1 MSEKLE
7 FIVPVEYDG
16 KKAIAFL
23 RKYCNLSARMI
34 TQLKRKK
41 DGILMNGKI
50 LRTVDFTQAGSKV
63 EISLPDEESN
73 IVPVEGDLD
82 IAFED
87 EHILVVNKPPSMPVH
102 PVKQHQLN
110 TLANIVT
117 YYMKSRGEDYVFRAV
132 NRLDKDTSGLVLIAK
147 NKFCANALKNKVS
160 KNYFALCHGKLDFG
174 GTISAPIGL
183 KSDSRIVRHVLDSG
197 TPAITHYDVI
207 CTDSNISFLKLW
219 LETGKTHQIRCH
231 MSSIGHPLLG
241 DDFYGGSLELISRQ
255 TLHCG
260 EMTFIHPVNFNQI
273 SVSCCLPEDMQE
285 ILDSFSKENK
295 ED

>member
-7 FIVPVEYDG
+7 FIVSDEYDG

-23 RKYCNLSARMI
+23 RKHCHLSARMI

-41 DGILMNGKI
+41 DGILMDGKI
-50 LRTVDFTQAGSKV
+50 LRTVDFTKAGSKV
-63 EISLPDEESN
+63 EINLPEEESE
-73 IVPVEGDLD
+73 IVPVEGKLD
-82 IAFED
+82 IVFED
-87 EHILVVNKPPSMPVH
+87 EHILIVNKPHSMPVH
-102 PVKQHQLN
+102 PVKQHQTN

-117 YYMKSRGEDYVFRAV
+117 YYMKNREENYVFRAI

-147 NKFCANALKNKVS
+147 NKFCANTLKNKVN
-160 KNYFALCHGKLDFG
+160 KNYFALCQGKLDCG

-183 KSDSRIVRHVLDSG
+183 KSDSKIVRHVLDSG
-197 TPAITHYDVI
+197 DPAITHYEVI
-207 CTDSNISFLKLW
+207 FTDGEISFIKLW

-241 DDFYGGSLELISRQ
+241 DDLYGGSLELISRQ

-260 EMTFIHPVNFNQI
+260 KMRFVHPVNGNTI
-273 SVSCCLPEDMQE
+273 SVSSNLPKDMQK
-285 ILDSFSKENK
+285 ILDKITK
-295 ED
+295 QED

>member
-7 FIVPVEYDG
+7 FIVPDEYDG

-50 LRTVDFTQAGSKV
+50 LRTVDFTQAGSRV
-63 EISLPDEESN
+63 EINLPDEESE
-73 IVPVEGDLD
+73 IVPVEGNLD
-82 IAFED
+82 IIFED
-87 EHILVVNKPPSMPVH
+87 EHILIVNKPCSMPVH
-102 PVKQHQLN
+102 PVKQHQTN

-117 YYMKSRGEDYVFRAV
+117 YYMKSGGENYVFRAV

-160 KNYFALCHGKLDFG
+160 KNYFALCHGKLDCG

-183 KSDSRIVRHVLDSG
+183 KEDSKIVRHVLDSG
-197 TPAITHYDVI
+197 TVAITHYEVI
-207 CTDSNISFLKLW
+207 CSDDNISFVKLW

-241 DDFYGGSLELISRQ
+241 DDLYGGSLELITRQ

-260 EMTFIHPVNFNQI
+260 EMTFIHPVTDKEI
-273 SVSCCLPEDMQE
+273 SVSCKLPEDMQN
-285 ILDSFSKENK
+285 ILDTITK
-295 ED
+295 

>member
-7 FIVPVEYDG
+7 FIVPEEYDG

-50 LRTVDFTQAGSKV
+50 LRTVDLTQAGNKV
-63 EISLPDEESN
+63 EINLPDEESE
-73 IVPVEGDLD
+73 IVPVEGNLD
-82 IAFED
+82 IVFED
-87 EHILVVNKPPSMPVH
+87 EHILVVNKPYSMPVH
-102 PVKQHQLN
+102 PVKQHQTN

-117 YYMKSRGEDYVFRAV
+117 YYMKSRGENYVFRAV

-160 KNYFALCHGKLDFG
+160 KNYFALCHGKLECG

-183 KSDSRIVRHVLDSG
+183 KEDSKIVRNVLDSG
-197 TPAITHYDVI
+197 TVAITHYEVI
-207 CTDSNISFLKLW
+207 CSDDNIAFLKLW

-241 DDFYGGSLELISRQ
+241 DDLYGGSLELISRQ

-260 EMTFIHPVNFNQI
+260 EMTFVHPVNRKEI
-273 SVSCCLPEDMQE
+273 SVSCKLPEDMQK
-285 ILDSFSKENK
+285 ILDTIKK
-295 ED
+295 

>member
-7 FIVPVEYDG
+7 FIVSDEYDG

-23 RKYCNLSARMI
+23 RKHCHLSARMI

-41 DGILMNGKI
+41 DGILMDGKI
-50 LRTVDFTQAGSKV
+50 LRTVDFTKAGSKV
-63 EISLPDEESN
+63 EINLPEEESK
-73 IVPVEGDLD
+73 IVPVEGKLD
-82 IAFED
+82 IVFED
-87 EHILVVNKPPSMPVH
+87 EHILIVNKPHSMPVH
-102 PVKQHQLN
+102 PVKQHQTN

-117 YYMKSRGEDYVFRAV
+117 YYMKNREENYVFRAI

-147 NKFCANALKNKVS
+147 NKFCANTLKNKVN
-160 KNYFALCHGKLDFG
+160 KIYFALCHGKLDCG

-183 KSDSRIVRHVLDSG
+183 KSDSKIVRHVLDSG
-197 TPAITHYDVI
+197 APAITYYEVI
-207 CTDSNISFLKLW
+207 FTDGEISFIKLW

-241 DDFYGGSLELISRQ
+241 DDLYGGSLELISRQ

-260 EMTFIHPVNFNQI
+260 EMRFVHPVNGNTI
-273 SVSCCLPEDMQE
+273 SVSSNLPKDMQK
-285 ILDSFSKENK
+285 ILDKITK
-295 ED
+295 QED

>member
-7 FIVPVEYDG
+7 FIVPDEYDG

-23 RKYCNLSARMI
+23 RKHCNLSARMI

-50 LRTVDFTQAGSKV
+50 LRTVDFTLAGSRV
-63 EISLPDEESN
+63 EINLPDEESE
-73 IVPVEGDLD
+73 IVPVEGNLD

-87 EHILVVNKPPSMPVH
+87 EHILIVNKPYSMPVH
-102 PVKQHQLN
+102 PVKQHQTN

-117 YYMKSRGEDYVFRAV
+117 YYMKNKDENYVFRAI

-160 KNYFALCHGKLDFG
+160 KNYFALCHGKLDCG

-183 KSDSRIVRHVLDSG
+183 KDDSKIVRHVFENGSV
-197 TPAITHYDVI
+197 AITHYEVI
-207 CTDSNISFLKLW
+207 CSDENISFLKLW

-241 DDFYGGSLELISRQ
+241 DDLYGGSLELISRQ

-260 EMTFIHPVNFNQI
+260 EMTFVHPVNGKEI
-273 SVSCCLPEDMQE
+273 SVSCNLPEDMQK
-285 ILDSFSKENK
+285 ILDTIKK
-295 ED
+295 

>member
-7 FIVPVEYDG
+7 FIVPDEYDG
-16 KKAIAFL
+16 KKAIYFL
-23 RKYCNLSARMI
+23 RKHCNLSARMI

-50 LRTVDFTQAGSKV
+50 LRTVDFTQAGSRV
-63 EISLPDEESN
+63 EINLPDEESE
-73 IVPVEGDLD
+73 IVPVEGRLD

-87 EHILVVNKPPSMPVH
+87 EHLLIVNKPPSMPVH
-102 PVKQHQLN
+102 PVKQHQTN

-117 YYMKSRGEDYVFRAV
+117 YYMKSRGENYVFRAV

-147 NKFCANALKNKVS
+147 NKFCANSLKNKVS
-160 KNYFALCHGKLDFG
+160 KNYFALCHGKLECG
-174 GTISAPIGL
+174 GTINAPIGL
-183 KSDSRIVRHVLDSG
+183 KSDSKIVRHVLDCG
-197 TPAITHYDVI
+197 APAITHYEVLCSD
-207 CTDSNISFLKLW
+207 DDISFLKLW

-241 DDFYGGSLELISRQ
+241 DDLYGGSLELISRQ

-260 EMTFIHPVNFNQI
+260 EMKFAHPIKGNEI
-273 SVSCCLPEDMQE
+273 SVSCNLPEDMQK
-285 ILDSFSKENK
+285 ILNTIKNK
-295 ED
+295 SED

>member
-1 MSEKLE
+1 MSEKLV
-7 FIVPVEYDG
+7 FIVPEEYDG

-50 LRTVDFTQAGSKV
+50 LRTVDLTQAGNKV
-63 EISLPDEESN
+63 EINLPDEESE
-73 IVPVEGDLD
+73 IVPVEGNLD
-82 IAFED
+82 IVFED
-87 EHILVVNKPPSMPVH
+87 EHILVVNKPYSMPVH
-102 PVKQHQLN
+102 PVKQHQTN

-117 YYMKSRGEDYVFRAV
+117 YYMKSRGENYVFRAV

-160 KNYFALCHGKLDFG
+160 KNYFALCHGKLECG

-183 KSDSRIVRHVLDSG
+183 KEDSKIVRNVLDSG
-197 TPAITHYDVI
+197 TVAITHYEVMCSD
-207 CTDSNISFLKLW
+207 DNISFLKLW

-241 DDFYGGSLELISRQ
+241 DDLYGGSLELISRQ

-260 EMTFIHPVNFNQI
+260 EMTFVHPVNRKEI
-273 SVSCCLPEDMQE
+273 SVSCKLPEDMQK
-285 ILDSFSKENK
+285 ILYTIKK
-295 ED
+295 

>member
-7 FIVPVEYDG
+7 FIVPDEYDG

-50 LRTVDFTQAGSKV
+50 LRTVDLTQAGNKV
-63 EISLPDEESN
+63 EINLPDEESE
-73 IVPVEGDLD
+73 IVPVEGNLD
-82 IAFED
+82 IVFED
-87 EHILVVNKPPSMPVH
+87 EHILIVNKPYSMPVH
-102 PVKQHQLN
+102 PVKQHQTN

-117 YYMKSRGEDYVFRAV
+117 YYMNSRGENYVFRAV

-147 NKFCANALKNKVS
+147 NKFCANALKNKVR
-160 KNYFALCHGKLDFG
+160 KNYFALCHGKLECS

-183 KSDSRIVRHVLDSG
+183 KEDSKIVRNVLDSG
-197 TPAITHYDVI
+197 TVAITHYEVI
-207 CTDSNISFLKLW
+207 CSDDNIAFLKLW

-241 DDFYGGSLELISRQ
+241 DDLYGGSLELISRQ

-260 EMTFIHPVNFNQI
+260 EMTFVHPVNRKEI
-273 SVSCCLPEDMQE
+273 SVSCKLPKDMQK
-285 ILDSFSKENK
+285 ILYTIKK
-295 ED
+295 

>member
-7 FIVPVEYDG
+7 FIVPEEYDG

-50 LRTVDFTQAGSKV
+50 LRTVDLTQAGNKV
-63 EISLPDEESN
+63 EINLPDEESE
-73 IVPVEGDLD
+73 IVPVEGNLD
-82 IAFED
+82 IVFED
-87 EHILVVNKPPSMPVH
+87 EHILVVNKPYSMPVH
-102 PVKQHQLN
+102 PVKQHQTN

-117 YYMKSRGEDYVFRAV
+117 YYMKSRGENYVFRAV

-160 KNYFALCHGKLDFG
+160 KNYFALCHGKLECG

-183 KSDSRIVRHVLDSG
+183 KEDSKIVRNVLDSG
-197 TPAITHYDVI
+197 TVAITHYEVI
-207 CTDSNISFLKLW
+207 CSDDNISFLKLW

-241 DDFYGGSLELISRQ
+241 DDLYGGSLELISRQ

-260 EMTFIHPVNFNQI
+260 EMTFVHPVNRKEI
-273 SVSCCLPEDMQE
+273 SVSCKLPEDMQK
-285 ILDSFSKENK
+285 ILYTIKK
-295 ED
+295 

>member
-7 FIVPVEYDG
+7 FIVPDEYDG

-50 LRTVDFTQAGSKV
+50 LRTVDFTQAGNRV
-63 EISLPDEESN
+63 EINLPDEESE
-73 IVPVEGDLD
+73 IVPVEGNLD
-82 IAFED
+82 IVFED
-87 EHILVVNKPPSMPVH
+87 EHILIVNKPYSMPVH
-102 PVKQHQLN
+102 PVKQHQTN

-117 YYMKSRGEDYVFRAV
+117 YYMKSRGENYVFRAV

-160 KNYFALCHGKLDFG
+160 KNYFALCHGKLECG

-183 KSDSRIVRHVLDSG
+183 KEDSKIVRNVLDSG
-197 TPAITHYDVI
+197 TVAITHYEVI
-207 CTDSNISFLKLW
+207 CSDDNIAFLKLW

-241 DDFYGGSLELISRQ
+241 DDLYGGSLELISRQ

-260 EMTFIHPVNFNQI
+260 EMTFVHPVNRKEM
-273 SVSCCLPEDMQE
+273 SVSCKLPEDMQK
-285 ILDSFSKENK
+285 ILDTIKK
-295 ED
+295 

>member
-7 FIVPVEYDG
+7 FIVSDEYDG

-23 RKYCNLSARMI
+23 RKHCHLSARMI

-41 DGILMNGKI
+41 DGILMDGKI
-50 LRTVDFTQAGSKV
+50 LRTVDFTKAGSKV
-63 EISLPDEESN
+63 EINLPEEESE
-73 IVPVEGDLD
+73 IVPVEGKLD
-82 IAFED
+82 IVFED
-87 EHILVVNKPPSMPVH
+87 EHILIVNKPHSMPVH
-102 PVKQHQLN
+102 PVKQHQTN

-117 YYMKSRGEDYVFRAV
+117 YYMKNREENYVFRAI

-147 NKFCANALKNKVS
+147 NKFCANTLKNKVN
-160 KNYFALCHGKLDFG
+160 KNYFALCQGKLDCG

-183 KSDSRIVRHVLDSG
+183 KSDSKIVRHVLDSG
-197 TPAITHYDVI
+197 DPAITHYEVI
-207 CTDSNISFLKLW
+207 FTDGEISFIKLW

-241 DDFYGGSLELISRQ
+241 DDLYGGSLELISRQ

-260 EMTFIHPVNFNQI
+260 EMRFVHPVNGNTI
-273 SVSCCLPEDMQE
+273 SVSSNLPKDMQK
-285 ILDSFSKENK
+285 ILDKITK
-295 ED
+295 QED

>member
-7 FIVPVEYDG
+7 FIVPGEYDG

-50 LRTVDFTQAGSKV
+50 LRTVDFTQAGSRV
-63 EISLPDEESN
+63 EINLPDEESE
-73 IVPVEGDLD
+73 IVPVEGNLD
-82 IAFED
+82 IVFED
-87 EHILVVNKPPSMPVH
+87 EHILIVNKPPSMPVH
-102 PVKQHQLN
+102 PVKQHQTN
-110 TLANIVT
+110 TLANFVT
-117 YYMKSRGEDYVFRAV
+117 YYMKSRGENYVFRAI

-147 NKFCANALKNKVS
+147 NKFCANTLKNKVS
-160 KNYFALCHGKLDFG
+160 KNYFALCHGKLDCD

-183 KSDSRIVRHVLDSG
+183 KDDSKIVRHVLESG
-197 TPAITHYDVI
+197 TVAITHHEVI
-207 CTDSNISFLKLW
+207 FSDDNISFLKLW

-241 DDFYGGSLELISRQ
+241 DDLYGGSLDRISRQ

-260 EMTFIHPVNFNQI
+260 EMTFIHPVNSKEI
-273 SVSCCLPEDMQE
+273 SVNCKLPEDMQK
-285 ILDSFSKENK
+285 IIDTIPK
-295 ED
+295 

>member
-7 FIVPVEYDG
+7 FIVPGEYDG
-16 KKAIAFL
+16 KKAITFL
-23 RKYCNLSARMI
+23 RKYCHLSARMI

-50 LRTVDFTQAGSKV
+50 LRTVDFTQAESRV
-63 EISLPDEESN
+63 EINLPDEESE
-73 IVPVEGDLD
+73 IVPVEGNLD
-82 IAFED
+82 IVFED
-87 EHILVVNKPPSMPVH
+87 EHILIVNKPPSMPVH
-102 PVKQHQLN
+102 PVKQYQQN

-117 YYMKSRGEDYVFRAV
+117 YYMKSKDENYVFRAI
-132 NRLDKDTSGLVLIAK
+132 NRLDKDTSGLVMIAK

-160 KNYFALCHGKLDFG
+160 KNYYALCHGKLECS

-183 KSDSRIVRHVLDSG
+183 KDDSKIVRHVLESG
-197 TPAITHYDVI
+197 TVAITHYEVI
-207 CTDSNISFLKLW
+207 CSDDNISFLKLW

-241 DDFYGGSLELISRQ
+241 DDLYGGSLDRISRQ

-260 EMTFIHPVNFNQI
+260 EMTFIHPVNSKEI
-273 SVSCCLPEDMQE
+273 SVNCKLPEDMQK
-285 ILDSFSKENK
+285 IIDTIPK
-295 ED
+295 

>member
-7 FIVPVEYDG
+7 FIVPDEYDG

-23 RKYCNLSARMI
+23 RKHCHLSARMI

-50 LRTVDFTQAGSKV
+50 LRTVDFTKAGSRV
-63 EISLPDEESN
+63 EINLPDEESE
-73 IVPVEGDLD
+73 IVPVEGNLD
-82 IAFED
+82 IVFED
-87 EHILVVNKPPSMPVH
+87 EHILIVNKPYSMPVH
-102 PVKQHQLN
+102 PVKQHQTN

-117 YYMKSRGEDYVFRAV
+117 YYMNSRGDNYIFRAI

-160 KNYFALCHGKLDFG
+160 KNYFALCHGKLDCG
-174 GTISAPIGL
+174 GTISSPIGL
-183 KSDSRIVRHVLDSG
+183 KDDSKIVRHVLDSG
-197 TPAITHYDVI
+197 APAITHYDVI
-207 CTDSNISFLKLW
+207 FTDSEISFIKLW

-241 DDFYGGSLELISRQ
+241 DDLYGGSIELISRQ

-260 EMTFIHPVNFNQI
+260 EMTFVHPVNGNEI
-273 SVSCCLPEDMQE
+273 SVSCNLPEDMQN
-285 ILDSFSKENK
+285 ILDTITK
-295 ED
+295 

>member
-7 FIVPVEYDG
+7 FIVPDEYDS

-23 RKYCNLSARMI
+23 RKHCNLSARMI

-41 DGILMNGKI
+41 DGILMDGKI

-63 EISLPDEESN
+63 EINLPDEESEIIPIAGN
-73 IVPVEGDLD
+73 LD
-82 IAFED
+82 IVFED
-87 EHILVVNKPPSMPVH
+87 EHILIVNKPSSMPVH
-102 PVKQHQLN
+102 PVKQHQTN

-117 YYMKSRGEDYVFRAV
+117 YYMKSRGENYVFRAI

-160 KNYFALCHGKLDFG
+160 KNYFALCHGKLDCG

-183 KSDSRIVRHVLDSG
+183 KDDSKIVRHVLDSG
-197 TPAITHYDVI
+197 APAITHYDVI
-207 CTDSNISFLKLW
+207 CSDGIISFLKLW

-241 DDFYGGSLELISRQ
+241 DDLYGGSLELITRQ

-260 EMTFIHPVNFNQI
+260 EMTFVHPVNGNEI
-273 SVSCCLPEDMQE
+273 SVSSRLPDDMQK
-285 ILDSFSKENK
+285 ILDKITK
-295 ED
+295 QED

>member
-7 FIVPVEYDG
+7 FIVPDEYGG

-50 LRTVDFTQAGSKV
+50 LRTVDFTQAGNRV
-63 EISLPDEESN
+63 EINLPDEESE
-73 IVPVEGDLD
+73 IVPVEGNLD
-82 IAFED
+82 IVFED
-87 EHILVVNKPPSMPVH
+87 EHILIVNKPYSMPVH
-102 PVKQHQLN
+102 PVKQHQTN

-117 YYMKSRGEDYVFRAV
+117 YYMKSRGENYVFRAV

-160 KNYFALCHGKLDFG
+160 KNYFALCHGKLECG

-183 KSDSRIVRHVLDSG
+183 KEDSKIVRNVLDSG
-197 TPAITHYDVI
+197 TVAITHYEVI
-207 CTDSNISFLKLW
+207 CSDDNIAFLKLW

-241 DDFYGGSLELISRQ
+241 DDLYGGSLELISRQ

-260 EMTFIHPVNFNQI
+260 EMTFVHPVNRKEI
-273 SVSCCLPEDMQE
+273 SVSCKLPEDMQK
-285 ILDSFSKENK
+285 ILDTIKK
-295 ED
+295 